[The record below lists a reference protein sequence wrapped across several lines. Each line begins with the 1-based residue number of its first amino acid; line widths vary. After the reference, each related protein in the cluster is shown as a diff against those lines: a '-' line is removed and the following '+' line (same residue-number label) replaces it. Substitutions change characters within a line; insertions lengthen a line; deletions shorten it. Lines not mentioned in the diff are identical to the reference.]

1 MYRLEISHIAHKQIE
16 SLPLRLAQRINEAI
30 AQLANKPRPDVA
42 KKLMGIEGYR
52 IRVGDYRILYRVND
66 ESRLIT
72 VYRVK
77 HRREAYR

>member
-16 SLPLRLAQRINEAI
+16 ALPLRLAQRINEAI
-30 AQLANKPRPDVA
+30 SQLADEPRPIGA
-42 KKLMGIEGYR
+42 KKLAGIEGYR
-52 IRVGDYRILYRVND
+52 VRVGDYRILYRVND
-66 ESRLIT
+66 ESRMIV

>member
-16 SLPLRLAQRINEAI
+16 VLPHRFARRINEAI
-30 AQLANKPRPDVA
+30 ARLANEPRPVGA
-42 KKLMGIEGYR
+42 RKLVGIEGFR
-52 IRVGDYRILYRVND
+52 IRVGDYRILYTVND
-66 ESRLIT
+66 ESRLIV